1 MTMNGPTPIAPV
13 SSEQAA
19 SEPLCPRALITR
31 PEPEASRWVR
41 ALNSKGVPAHVL
53 PLIAIKPVPD
63 AAALIETFSHLGSYA
78 ALMFVS
84 GNAVRHFFTAF
95 KRFSPRL
102 LESGLLE
109 MAAWS
114 PGPGTSAVLRECGW
128 PSALIVQPAAD
139 AAQFDSE
146 SLWQSV
152 RAHVRPE
159 DRVLIVRGGD
169 TQGRSQGRDWL
180 AEQLTHAGVTV
191 EQVVAYCRT
200 APIFDAEQ
208 KALARQAAGDGTV
221 WVFSSSEA
229 IANLRKSAAGQN
241 WQKARAL
248 VTHPRIAQAA
258 REAGF
263 GTVRQS
269 RPVMQA
275 VVQTL
280 LHWDDEQPPQE

>member
-1 MTMNGPTPIAPV
+1 MT
-13 SSEQAA
+13 
-19 SEPLCPRALITR
+19 EPLCPRALITR
-31 PEPEASRWVR
+31 PEPEASRWVQ
-41 ALNSKGVPAHVL
+41 ALASRGVPAHVL
-53 PLIAIKPVPD
+53 PLIAIQPVPD
-63 AAALIETFSHLGSYA
+63 AAALIDTFARLGNYS

-84 GNAVRHFFTAF
+84 GNAARHFFMAF
-95 KRFSPRL
+95 KRFAPKL

-128 PSALIVQPAAD
+128 PTALIVQPAAD
-139 AAQFDSE
+139 APQFDSE

-152 RAHVRPE
+152 RENVRPGE
-159 DRVLIVRGGD
+159 RVLIVRGGD
-169 TQGRSQGRDWL
+169 AQGRSQGRDWL
-180 AEQLTHAGVTV
+180 AEQLTEAGVTV

-200 APIFDAEQ
+200 APIFSAEQ

-229 IANLRKSAAGQN
+229 ISNLRKSAPGQN

-248 VTHPRIAQAA
+248 TTHPRIAQAA

-263 GTVRQS
+263 GTVRES
-269 RPVMQA
+269 RSVMQA
-275 VVQTL
+275 VVQAL
-280 LHWDDEQPPQE
+280 RCWDEPQQEPAQEQDAPQP